1 MKKEFYVSNLKITK
15 NKKGFITIAF
25 LRINSPEF
33 IVEIDQ
39 INRKI
44 IDNHFILEYLIKSSI
59 KRRIIIQNLDLKL
72 INILK
77 DKESIGILEFDSEI
91 PINYHIS

>member
-44 IDNHFILEYLIKSSI
+44 IDNHF
-59 KRRIIIQNLDLKL
+59 
-72 INILK
+72 NILK